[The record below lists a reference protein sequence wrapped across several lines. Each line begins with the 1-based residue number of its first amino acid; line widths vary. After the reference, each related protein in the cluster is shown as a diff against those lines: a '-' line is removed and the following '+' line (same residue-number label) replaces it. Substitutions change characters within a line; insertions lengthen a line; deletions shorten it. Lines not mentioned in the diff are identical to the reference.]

1 MDTDFFLVVATGV
14 TDTLLFCRLV
24 AVFLSPT
31 LSIFGAII
39 GIISA
44 LFLGLIV
51 NLMMNM
57 SASHRGV
64 KDSFSL
70 FSNPPLLIFSVI
82 AFMAFVGLLVVILP
96 ARRAQKVNPIDAL
109 RRE

>member
-1 MDTDFFLVVATGV
+1 
-14 TDTLLFCRLV
+14 
-24 AVFLSPT
+24 
-31 LSIFGAII
+31 
-39 GIISA
+39 
-44 LFLGLIV
+44 
-51 NLMMNM
+51 MMNM